1 MNIQC
6 NICIKKTILKSLQF
20 VMVHLDNVIK
30 CIETVSWRTQN
41 PFRLQMTTAFGYVVL
56 IGLSSA
62 VDTLFPQV
70 DQILENN
77 KITP

>member
-1 MNIQC
+1 
-6 NICIKKTILKSLQF
+6 
-20 VMVHLDNVIK
+20 MVHLDNVIK
-30 CIETVSWRTQN
+30 CIDTVSWRTQN

-70 DQILENN
+70 DQILESN
-77 KITP
+77 KIAP